1 MFLAINIGNSKINL
15 AVFKENKIM
24 AAYSIDSLKNKDS
37 DFYKKEF
44 VEMLSGI
51 EITECAIISV
61 VNGLDAIVKIACDEA
76 FGISSVVL
84 NYNFAKDLKI
94 KSEHPE
100 SAGMDRVAN
109 VYAVLE
115 YPLPAIIV
123 DIGTAVTLDVVNE
136 KKEFL
141 GGVIMPGINMSLKA
155 LAEGTSKLPFIEP
168 QKSPFAIGNTTELC
182 ILSGVIR
189 GTASATDG
197 LIKQCAEELGGCKT
211 IILTGGQ
218 AELIS
223 EYMKCSY
230 NAVNKELTLF
240 GIKSIYDSHK

>member
-37 DFYKKEF
+37 DFYKKKF

-109 VYAVLE
+109 VYAV
-115 YPLPAIIV
+115 
-123 DIGTAVTLDVVNE
+123 
-136 KKEFL
+136 
-141 GGVIMPGINMSLKA
+141 
-155 LAEGTSKLPFIEP
+155 
-168 QKSPFAIGNTTELC
+168 
-182 ILSGVIR
+182 
-189 GTASATDG
+189 
-197 LIKQCAEELGGCKT
+197 
-211 IILTGGQ
+211 
-218 AELIS
+218 
-223 EYMKCSY
+223 
-230 NAVNKELTLF
+230 
-240 GIKSIYDSHK
+240 